1 MSASTVTKSNACTK
15 PMTIRCV
22 RLSDC
27 VSRSRSTRLMGPPP
41 VANLR
46 ARTPILSF
54 QKEPERATAPPD
66 VSARC
71 VNAVELRASLRHQVE
86 IAVTLPRECCA
97 ADHIL
102 GEEQAYGVS
111 IAVRLF

>member
-1 MSASTVTKSNACTK
+1 
-15 PMTIRCV
+15 
-22 RLSDC
+22 
-27 VSRSRSTRLMGPPP
+27 MGPPP

-54 QKEPERATAPPD
+54 QKEP
-66 VSARC
+66 
-71 VNAVELRASLRHQVE
+71 
-86 IAVTLPRECCA
+86 

-111 IAVRLF
+111 IAVRLFLSQGGCDAGRDFYGAVGSRSTVGGSPSAEHVPLRAVQRK